1 MLHVLCI
8 FHTVINYINMI
19 LYPKARSMLD
29 QQFIPGPL
37 KILVWPCCLFSQ
49 GEFLIKKYE
58 ITHIF
63 QA

>member
-1 MLHVLCI
+1 
-8 FHTVINYINMI
+8 MI

-49 GEFLIKKYE
+49 GESLIKKYE
-58 ITHIF
+58 IAHIF
-63 QA
+63 PA

>member
-1 MLHVLCI
+1 
-8 FHTVINYINMI
+8 MI
-19 LYPKARSMLD
+19 LYPKVRSMLD

-49 GEFLIKKYE
+49 GEFLINKYE

-63 QA
+63 PA